1 MDDTIRSKHNQL
13 TRDTIWSAYLDLLE
27 QTPAEAIKVT
37 DICRGAG
44 ISRGT
49 FYRYY
54 LDVADL
60 TADVDGWYAALLTPY
75 VERLFSTPER
85 DRSVSLDIL
94 TQLMAQLAAHPKYC
108 RVLLC
113 TDRGTAAR
121 AGARPDPDALPAV
134 AAHLS
139 PAGRPRAGDLQHH
152 RGAARRAGR
161 AAAVD
166 RGRLPRDAPGAAGL
180 LPAAQADRAGQPLT
194 PGRSFTQSHKCAHKR
209 NDFSK
214 TVPLVRIFHEIVNCI
229 RCGK

>member
-27 QTPAEAIKVT
+27 QMPAETIKVT

-113 TDRGTAAR
+113 TDRGAAARAQARDLIQTRYWQWLHTYRPQVDPEPEIYSITAAR
-121 AGARPDPDALPAV
+121 RGGLAV
-134 AAHLS
+134 LQRWIEGGFRETPQELLAYF
-139 PAGRPRAGDLQHH
+139 PRLKQT
-152 RGAARRAGR
+152 
-161 AAAVD
+161 
-166 RGRLPRDAPGAAGL
+166 
-180 LPAAQADRAGQPLT
+180 GQDN
-194 PGRSFTQSHKCAHKR
+194 R
-209 NDFSK
+209 
-214 TVPLVRIFHEIVNCI
+214 
-229 RCGK
+229 